1 MRQMLGPLGT
11 TGAGLYL
18 QGRRGKMYRASVS
31 VYDAER
37 RGGGRRTFV
46 PFLFGNQG
54 ESRKEEKAEEFYPEL
69 TRMEGPVVF
78 GMPTSEDQVMT
89 KAKAKARYLLREM
102 DFMRIKPYYDAY
114 SQKTPD
120 ESQTTLDDEV
130 PYLVQDLARVCMHR
144 YGSEKEFRREQL
156 RREMKRRR
164 KSGRSSISDLPWDP
178 ALGKMPESVI
188 REPVGQRA
196 VHTAIATNSVV
207 LMSKVVAFG
216 YTGSA
221 SVLSEVIHSIADL
234 GNQILLAVGI
244 SQSMR
249 EADAL
254 HPYGYATDRYVWSLI
269 SGVGISCKAYVSIRQ
284 HTSAYVSIRH

>member
-1 MRQMLGPLGT
+1 
-11 TGAGLYL
+11 
-18 QGRRGKMYRASVS
+18 
-31 VYDAER
+31 
-37 RGGGRRTFV
+37 
-46 PFLFGNQG
+46 
-54 ESRKEEKAEEFYPEL
+54 
-69 TRMEGPVVF
+69 MEGPVVF

-89 KAKAKARYLLREM
+89 KAKAKARYLLREI

-130 PYLVQDLARVCMHR
+130 PYLVQDLERVCMHR